1 MPDTNDTS
9 DLMPEP
15 SAAKGEA
22 HIITLGDMYQDY
34 FLDYASYVILERAVP
49 GIVDGLK
56 PVQRRLLHAI
66 NIMDDGRYHK
76 VANVIGQTM
85 QYHPH
90 GDASIGDALVNLGQ
104 KDLLIDCQGNWGDA
118 RTGDSAA
125 AARYI
130 EARLTKFALDILYN
144 PQTTEWQ
151 LTYDGRKKEPVAL
164 PSKFPLVLAQG
175 VEGIAVGLSTK
186 ILPHNFIE
194 LIKASLDILKGKP
207 FQLFPDFFTGGF
219 VDVTNYNAG
228 KRGGKVRVRARME
241 ISKDKK
247 AILIK
252 EIPFGITTGDLI
264 ESILKAGEKGK
275 IKIKKVSDNTAK
287 DVEIYI
293 ELQPGVSPDVTMD
306 ALYAF
311 SDCEYSISI
320 NACIIVEN
328 KPLFTDVHEIL
339 RVCTDQTKELLR
351 RELELKMHDL
361 QEKWHFTSLEKIFI
375 EKRIYHNIEE
385 AESWEE
391 VMKIIPTELSKY
403 VRQPK
408 DGSQESGVR
417 GQADTRLILSRDIS
431 EEDITRLTEIRIK
444 RISKYNTFE
453 ADEQV
458 KKLLEEMAA
467 TKHNLENLTAF
478 AISFY
483 EDLLKRYGKGRER
496 KTEIKVFDTIQATN
510 VVANNA
516 KLYINRKEGFIGL
529 GLKKDELIQDC
540 SDIDDVIIFRRDGKY
555 QVVKVADKVFVGKDI
570 IHAAVWQKG
579 DERTTYNAIYLDGK
593 TGITYSKRF
602 NVPAV
607 TRQTEYDIT
616 QGTPNSKLLYF
627 AARANGE
634 SEVVNMQLTPQC
646 TAKIKTFDFDFGEL
660 AIKGRSSQ
668 GNIVTKYPVR
678 QVKAREV
685 GMSSLGAKKWYFD
698 DIVGRL
704 NDNERGKYL
713 GTFDTGET
721 VLVIYKD
728 AHYELSELD
737 TARHFDNN
745 TILLLEKFTPETVI
759 TAVYFE
765 GNKEVTLVKRFK
777 VETTK
782 TNEKFMFITEHK
794 KSNLMYATTLA
805 QPFITYAIKMG
816 AKKMVGG
823 EIDLAK
829 LIDVKGWKALGNKVS
844 DQKLI
849 EVKEVIKPAEERT
862 EPAAEETKAAPE
874 TKFKAGETIEFDF

>member
-1 MPDTNDTS
+1 MPDTKDTS
-9 DLMPEP
+9 DQTTPP
-15 SAAKGEA
+15 NGVNGEA

-118 RTGDSAA
+118 RTGDAAA

-130 EARLTKFALDILYN
+130 EARLTKFALDVLYN

-207 FQLFPDFFTGGF
+207 IQIFPDFFTGGF

-264 ESILKAGEKGK
+264 ESILKAADKGK

-311 SDCEYSISI
+311 SDCEYSISV
-320 NACIIVEN
+320 NACIIVNN

-339 RVCTDQTKELLR
+339 KVCTEQTKELLR
-351 RELELKMHDL
+351 RELEIKKHDL
-361 QEKWHFTSLEKIFI
+361 EEKWHFASLEKIFI

-391 VMKIIPTELSKY
+391 VLKIIPTELYKY
-403 VRQPK
+403 VRQPEDK
-408 DGSQESGVR
+408 IIANDM
-417 GQADTRLILSRDIS
+417 RLVLNRAIS

-453 ADEQV
+453 ADDLV
-458 KKLLEEMAA
+458 KKLLEDISQ
-467 TKHNLENLTAF
+467 TKNHLENLIAF

-496 KTEIKVFDTIQATN
+496 KTEIKVFDTIQATE

-516 KLYINRKEGFIGL
+516 KLYINKKEGFIGT
-529 GLKKDELIQDC
+529 GLKKDEFVQDC
-540 SDIDDVIIFRRDGKY
+540 SDIDDVIVFRRDGKY
-555 QVVKVADKVFVGKDI
+555 QVVKVADKVFVGKEI
-570 IHAAVWQKG
+570 IHGAVWQKA

-593 TGITYSKRF
+593 TGITYAKRF

-616 QGTPNSKLLYF
+616 QGSPNSKLLYF

-634 SEVVNMQLTPQC
+634 SEVVNLQLTPQC
-646 TAKIKTFDFDFGEL
+646 TAKIKMFDFDFGEL

-678 QVKAREV
+678 QIKAREV

-728 AHYELSELD
+728 ATYELSELD
-737 TARHFDNN
+737 TSRHFDNN
-745 TILLLEKFTPETVI
+745 NILLLEKFTPETVI

-782 TNEKFMFITEHK
+782 TNEKFLFITEHK
-794 KSNLMYATTLA
+794 KSSLMYVTTLLR
-805 QPFITYAIKMG
+805 PFITYTIKMG
-816 AKKMVGG
+816 AKKMLGG
-823 EIDLAK
+823 EIELAK
-829 LIDVKGWKALGNKVS
+829 LIDIKGWKALGNKVS

-849 EVKEVIKPAEERT
+849 EVKEIIKPEEVSTDT
-862 EPAAEETKAAPE
+862 ESVKEETKPAPE

>member
-1 MPDTNDTS
+1 MPDTKDTS
-9 DLMPEP
+9 DQTTPP
-15 SAAKGEA
+15 NGVNGEA

-118 RTGDSAA
+118 RTGDAAA

-130 EARLTKFALDILYN
+130 EARLTKFALDVLYN

-207 FQLFPDFFTGGF
+207 IQIFPDFFTGGF

-264 ESILKAGEKGK
+264 ESILKAADKGK

-287 DVEIYI
+287 EVEIYI

-311 SDCEYSISI
+311 SDCEYSISV
-320 NACIIVEN
+320 NACIIVNN

-339 RVCTDQTKELLR
+339 KVCTDQTKELLR
-351 RELELKMHDL
+351 RELEIKKHDL
-361 QEKWHFTSLEKIFI
+361 EEKWHFASLEKIFI

-391 VMKIIPTELSKY
+391 VLKIIPTELYKY
-403 VRQPK
+403 VRQPEDK
-408 DGSQESGVR
+408 IVANDM
-417 GQADTRLILSRDIS
+417 RLVLNRAIS

-453 ADEQV
+453 ADDLV
-458 KKLLEEMAA
+458 KKLLEDIET
-467 TKHNLENLTAF
+467 TKHHLEHLTAF

-496 KTEIKVFDTIQATN
+496 KTEIKVFDTIQATE

-516 KLYINRKEGFIGL
+516 KLYINKKEGFIGT
-529 GLKKDELIQDC
+529 GLKKDEFVQDC
-540 SDIDDVIIFRRDGKY
+540 SDIDDVIVFRRDGKY
-555 QVVKVADKVFVGKDI
+555 QVVKVADKVFVGKEI
-570 IHAAVWQKG
+570 IHGAVWQKA

-593 TGITYSKRF
+593 TGITYAKRF

-616 QGTPNSKLLYF
+616 QGSPNSKLLYF

-634 SEVVNMQLTPQC
+634 SEVVNLQLTPQC

-678 QVKAREV
+678 QIKAREV

-728 AHYELSELD
+728 ATYELSELD
-737 TARHFDNN
+737 TSRHFDNN
-745 TILLLEKFTPETVI
+745 NILLLEKFTPETVI

-782 TNEKFMFITEHK
+782 TNEKFLFITEHK
-794 KSNLMYATTLA
+794 KSSLMYVTTLLR
-805 QPFITYAIKMG
+805 PFITYTIKMG
-816 AKKMVGG
+816 AKKMLGG

-829 LIDVKGWKALGNKVS
+829 LIDIKGWKALGNKVS

-849 EVKEVIKPAEERT
+849 EVKEIIKPEEVST
-862 EPAAEETKAAPE
+862 DIESVKEETKPVPE